1 MANLKSLA
9 KDTAIYGMSSILGR
23 FLNYLLVPL
32 YTSNIS
38 AASGGYGIITNLY
51 AYTALLLVILTY
63 GMETT
68 FFRYANKTNEDPQ
81 KVYSSTLIMVGFTSL
96 LFIVLVSIFL
106 QPISGVMGYSDHSS
120 YVWVMAATVSIDAFQ
135 CIPFAYLRYKKRPIK
150 FAALKLLFIAFNI
163 ALNLLYFV
171 VLPDLYKSYPD
182 IIQHIY
188 NPETGVGYAFY
199 INLVCTASI
208 TFFFYK
214 ELTGFKYTFDK
225 ELAKRMLSYSWPILI
240 LGIAGI
246 LNQTADFILF
256 PYLYK
261 GGQAHQQLG
270 IYGAASKIAMIMAMI
285 TQAFRYAYE
294 PFVFGKGND
303 KDNRETYAV
312 AMKYFIIFTLL
323 AFLVVMGYINILRH
337 IIGRDYWEGLKVV
350 PIVMAGTIMM
360 GVYFNLSFWY
370 KLIDKTIW
378 GAYFSGI
385 GCFVLILI
393 NIIFVPQYGYMAC
406 AWAGLI
412 GYATAMTLSYF
423 VGQKKYPINYPLKSI
438 GIYVLIAIFFFIAIT
453 YSNEYLPKIYA
464 LAVNTLIIFAFV
476 AHIIYHDLP
485 LSSMPVIG
493 KYFRKG

>member
-106 QPISGVMGYSDHSS
+106 QPLSGVMGYSDHSS

-246 LNQTADFILF
+246 LNQNADFILF

-261 GGQAHQQLG
+261 GSQVHQQLG

-438 GIYVLIAIFFFIAIT
+438 GIYVLIAVFFFIAIT

-464 LAVNTLIIFAFV
+464 LAVNTLIIFAFI

>member
-171 VLPDLYKSYPD
+171 VLPDLYRSYPD

-261 GGQAHQQLG
+261 GSQAHQQLG

-303 KDNRETYAV
+303 KDNRETYAI

-438 GIYVLIAIFFFIAIT
+438 GIYVLMTVFFFIAIT
-453 YSNEYLPKIYA
+453 YSNQHLPKIYA
-464 LAVNTLIIFAFV
+464 LAVNTLIIFAFI

>member
-106 QPISGVMGYSDHSS
+106 QPLSGVMGYSDHSS

-323 AFLVVMGYINILRH
+323 AFLAVMGYINILRH
-337 IIGRDYWEGLKVV
+337 IISRHYWEGLKVV
-350 PIVMAGTIMM
+350 PIVMAGMIMM
-360 GVYFNLSFWY
+360 GIYFNLSFWY
-370 KLIDKTIW
+370 KLIDKSIW

-385 GCFVLILI
+385 GCSVLILI

-438 GIYVLIAIFFFIAIT
+438 GIYVLMTVFFFIAIT
-453 YSNEYLPKIYA
+453 YSNQYLPKIHA

-485 LSSMPVIG
+485 LSRMPVIG
-493 KYFRKG
+493 KYFKKG